1 MILQQNRSL
10 DLRTSYHENNLTK
23 GRSHLVAE
31 RLNVKGHVAREDTV
45 KESFNDD
52 TLEGQCT
59 HTIFIA
65 GIRDRHIT
73 LEDRAQWLTS
83 DIDNCS
89 CCCELQAAGDQ
100 WPDEADKW
108 PRSSRAR
115 RLLRTCGGCCV
126 CVVRCIRRSI
136 KKLVEHK
143 YFQQGIL
150 VAILINT
157 LSMGIE
163 YHNQVSVPL
172 SADETRCARCPVF
185 ISRIEASLAGWQRSQ

>member
-1 MILQQNRSL
+1 MKECSSNEISNATV
-10 DLRTSYHENNLTK
+10 RTP
-23 GRSHLVAE
+23 
-31 RLNVKGHVAREDTV
+31 
-45 KESFNDD
+45 
-52 TLEGQCT
+52 
-59 HTIFIA
+59 IFVA

-126 CVVRCIRRSI
+126 CVARCIIRSI

-163 YHNQVSVPL
+163 YHKQVSVPPFPQTKHDL
-172 SADETRCARCPVF
+172 DGVPCDRQNRG
-185 ISRIEASLAGWQRSQ
+185 SRPLWAGEGVGRAK